1 MPTQY
6 LIDHPIHLGRHGLAT
21 EEPPFDGTMNWYGAY
36 GQRHADD
43 GAEGRLVCELHFTEN
58 WAGWERHPKGS
69 EIVYCLAGTL
79 ILHQELE
86 EGRIATTV
94 LQPGAYAINP
104 PGVWHTADVEGEA
117 RALFITAGEGT
128 ENRPR

>member
-6 LIDHPIHLGRHGLAT
+6 LIDHPIHLGRHGLAAS
-21 EEPPFDGTMNWYGAY
+21 EPPFDGTMNWYGAY
-36 GQRHADD
+36 GARHAED
-43 GAEGRLVCELHFTEN
+43 GAEGRLVCELRFTEA

-79 ILHQELE
+79 ILHQELDG
-86 EGRIATTV
+86 GRIETTR
-94 LQPGAYAINP
+94 LEPGAYAINP

>member
-1 MPTQY
+1 MAATR

-21 EEPPFDGTMNWYGAY
+21 QEPQFGRDMRWYVDYAA
-36 GQRHADD
+36 RHAED
-43 GAEGRLVCELHFTEN
+43 GAEGRLVCELSFDGN

-79 ILHQELE
+79 ILHQELAD
-86 EGRIATTV
+86 GRVETTV
-94 LQPGAYAINP
+94 LRPGDYAINP
-104 PGVWHTADVEGEA
+104 PGVWHTADIEGEA